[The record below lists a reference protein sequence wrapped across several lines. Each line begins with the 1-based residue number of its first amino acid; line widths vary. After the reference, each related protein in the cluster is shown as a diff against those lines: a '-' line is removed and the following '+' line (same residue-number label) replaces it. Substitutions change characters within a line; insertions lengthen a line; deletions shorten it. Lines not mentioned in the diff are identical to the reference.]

1 MSDDNEIE
9 NFNVGE
15 EVEIDVEKPM
25 IWLQK
30 MLDMV
35 S

>member
-9 NFNVGE
+9 ANVGE
-15 EVEIDVEKPM
+15 EVEIDVEEAHGGF
-25 IWLQK
+25 LQK

>member
-9 NFNVGE
+9 CNVGE
-15 EVEIDVEKPM
+15 EVEIDVEEAEEK
-25 IWLQK
+25 LQK